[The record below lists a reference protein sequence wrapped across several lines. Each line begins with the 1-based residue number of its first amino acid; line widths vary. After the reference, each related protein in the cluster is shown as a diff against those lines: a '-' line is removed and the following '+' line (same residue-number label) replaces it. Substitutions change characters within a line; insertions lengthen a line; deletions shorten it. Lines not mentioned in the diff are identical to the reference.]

1 MKLDVLNKYTGEI
14 IESIEADT
22 EETIQN
28 KIRRTVQ
35 WEKRLLN
42 TTLAERI
49 DVIKD
54 IAKVLFKEKKK
65 IKDIIV
71 AEGGLPIRYSEWEF
85 AMIEKGYSYVD
96 WFIDLVKDKTQRDL
110 ESGQVSLIKYQPMG
124 LTIGITPRN
133 TPMSLPMYFWGS
145 SFMTGNPA
153 IIKPST
159 ACPLTMKYCIERINE
174 SDFPFNE
181 AYDLVISP
189 GNFATKIFI
198 ESRLIKNIVC
208 VAASHTAKQIL
219 IDYAEIL
226 KKYTQKFLGVNMIN
240 FPFKKFIFESAG
252 NDAGIVMPGV
262 NLELVAKWNIIASY
276 TNSGQQCFSM
286 KRIIVHQDIYDEYI
300 ELLLKEIEKLKIGD
314 PRDMSTDIG
323 PLGSRRI
330 LMMMEVMV
338 GEATKHKGVKILC
351 GAEKIDTG
359 KSYGLFYEPT
369 LVEIPRENIL
379 DFDKAPF
386 LWREEAF
393 GPVRSVTKAKNIDD
407 AIFLANHSNYG
418 MRAVVY
424 TPPENI
430 ERFVNE
436 LQAGSIYINNEPM
449 QANISTALGG
459 WKDSSYPPGIK
470 YYPSEMVISKIVYNG
485 SLNTSKH
492 LFIKAAEPALK
503 DVVN

>member
-1 MKLDVLNKYTGEI
+1 MKLDILDKYTGELI
-14 IESIEADT
+14 DSLEADT
-22 EETIQN
+22 EETIKE
-28 KIRRTVQ
+28 KIQRTAK
-35 WEKRLLN
+35 WEYKLLN
-42 TTLAERI
+42 TTLEERL
-49 DVIKD
+49 DTIKD
-54 IAKVLFKEKKK
+54 IANVLIKDKEKIKK
-65 IKDIIV
+65 IIV
-71 AEGGLPIRYSEWEF
+71 AEGGLPVKYSEWEF
-85 AMIEKGYSYVD
+85 QMITKAYNNID
-96 WFIDLVKDKTQRDL
+96 WLL
-110 ESGQVSLIKYQPMG
+110 ESGIFPLNDEKIPDLDTNRISIIKKQPMG

-133 TPMSLPMYFWGS
+133 TPMSLPMYFWGA
-145 SFMTGNPA
+145 SFLTGNPA

-159 ACPLTMKYCIERINE
+159 ACPLTMKYCIDQIKA
-174 SDFPFNE
+174 SDFPFND

-189 GNFATKIFI
+189 GDFATKVFI
-198 ESRLIKNIVC
+198 ESKLVKNIVC
-208 VAASHTAKQIL
+208 VASSHTAKQIL
-219 IDYAEIL
+219 IDYSDFL
-226 KKYTQKFLGVNMIN
+226 KKSIKKYLGINMITQ
-240 FPFKKFIFESAG
+240 PFKNFVFECAG

-286 KRIIVHQDIYDEYI
+286 KRIIVHEDIYEEYI
-300 ELLLKEIEKLKIGD
+300 ELLQKEIEKLKMGD
-314 PRDMSTDIG
+314 PRDPQTDLG

-338 GEATKHKGVKILC
+338 KEAQEHKGVKILC

-359 KSYGLFYEPT
+359 KSYGLFYKPT

-393 GPVRSVTKAKNIDD
+393 GPVRSITKANSLED

-424 TPPENI
+424 TPSEHI
-430 ERFVNE
+430 EKFSTE
-436 LQAGSIYINNEPM
+436 LQAGSLYINSEPM

-470 YYPSEMVISKIVYNG
+470 YYPQEMVQTKIIYNG
-485 SLNTSKH
+485 SEKMAKQ
-492 LFIKAAEPALK
+492 LF
-503 DVVN
+503 NS

>member
-1 MKLDVLNKYTGEI
+1 MKLDILDKYTGELI
-14 IESIEADT
+14 DSLEADT
-22 EETIQN
+22 EETIKE
-28 KIRRTVQ
+28 KIKRTAK
-35 WEKRLLN
+35 WEYKLLN
-42 TTLAERI
+42 TTLDERL
-49 DVIKD
+49 DTIKD
-54 IAKVLFKEKKK
+54 IAKVLIKDKEK
-65 IKDIIV
+65 IKNIIV
-71 AEGGLPIRYSEWEF
+71 REGGLPIKYSEWEF
-85 AMIEKGYSYVD
+85 QMITKAYNNID
-96 WFIDLVKDKTQRDL
+96 WLL
-110 ESGQVSLIKYQPMG
+110 ESGIFPLNDETVPDLDTNKVSIIKKQPMG
-124 LTIGITPRN
+124 LTVGITPRN
-133 TPMSLPMYFWGS
+133 TPMSLPMYFWGA
-145 SFMTGNPA
+145 SFLTGNPA

-159 ACPLTMKYCIERINE
+159 ACPLTMKYCIDRIKE
-174 SDFPFNE
+174 SDFPFNG

-189 GNFATKIFI
+189 GDFATKVFI
-198 ESRLIKNIVC
+198 ESKLVKNIIC

-219 IDYAEIL
+219 IDYADFL
-226 KKYTQKFLGVNMIN
+226 KKNIRKYLGVNMITQ
-240 FPFKKFIFESAG
+240 PFKNFVFECAG

-286 KRIIVHQDIYDEYI
+286 KRIIVHEDIYDDYI
-300 ELLLKEIEKLKIGD
+300 ELLQREIEKLKMGD
-314 PRDMSTDIG
+314 PKDPETDLG

-338 GEATKHKGVKILC
+338 NEAKEHKGVRILC

-359 KSYGLFYEPT
+359 KSYGLFYKPT

-393 GPVRSVTKAKNIDD
+393 GPVRSITKANSLED

-424 TPPENI
+424 TPPEHVEKFSI
-430 ERFVNE
+430 E
-436 LQAGSIYINNEPM
+436 LQAGSLYINSEPM

-470 YYPSEMVISKIVYNG
+470 YYPQEMVQTKIIYDGSANMSKQ
-485 SLNTSKH
+485 
-492 LFIKAAEPALK
+492 LF
-503 DVVN
+503 NS

>member
-1 MKLDVLNKYTGEI
+1 MKLDILDKYTGELI
-14 IESIEADT
+14 DSLEADT
-22 EETIQN
+22 EETIKE
-28 KIRRTVQ
+28 KIKRTAK
-35 WEKRLLN
+35 WEYKLLN
-42 TTLAERI
+42 TTLDERL
-49 DVIKD
+49 DTIKD
-54 IAKVLFKEKKK
+54 IAKVLIKDKEK
-65 IKDIIV
+65 IKNIIV
-71 AEGGLPIRYSEWEF
+71 REGGLPIKYSEWEF
-85 AMIEKGYSYVD
+85 QMITKAYNNID
-96 WFIDLVKDKTQRDL
+96 WLL
-110 ESGQVSLIKYQPMG
+110 ESGIFPLNDETVPDLGTNKVSIIKKQPMG
-124 LTIGITPRN
+124 LTVGITPRN
-133 TPMSLPMYFWGS
+133 TPMSLPMYFWGA
-145 SFMTGNPA
+145 SFLTGNPA

-159 ACPLTMKYCIERINE
+159 ACPLTMKYCIDRIKE
-174 SDFPFNE
+174 SDFPFNG

-189 GNFATKIFI
+189 GDFATKVFI
-198 ESRLIKNIVC
+198 ESKLVKNIIC

-219 IDYAEIL
+219 IDYADFL
-226 KKYTQKFLGVNMIN
+226 KKNIRKYLGVNMITQ
-240 FPFKKFIFESAG
+240 PFKNFVFECAG

-286 KRIIVHQDIYDEYI
+286 KRIIVHEDIYDDYI
-300 ELLLKEIEKLKIGD
+300 ELLQREIEKLKMGD
-314 PRDMSTDIG
+314 PKDPETDLG

-338 GEATKHKGVKILC
+338 NEAKEHKGVRILC

-359 KSYGLFYEPT
+359 KSYGLFYKPT

-393 GPVRSVTKAKNIDD
+393 GPVRSITKANSLED

-424 TPPENI
+424 TPPEHVEKFSI
-430 ERFVNE
+430 E
-436 LQAGSIYINNEPM
+436 LQAGSLYINSEPM

-470 YYPSEMVISKIVYNG
+470 YYPQEMVQTKIIYDGSANMSKQ
-485 SLNTSKH
+485 
-492 LFIKAAEPALK
+492 LF
-503 DVVN
+503 NS

>member
-1 MKLDVLNKYTGEI
+1 MTLDIINKYTGEVVDSL
-14 IESIEADT
+14 EPDT
-22 EETIQN
+22 EITIKD
-28 KIRRTVQ
+28 KIKRTSQ
-35 WEKRLLN
+35 WEYQLLN
-42 TTLAERI
+42 TSLDDRL

-54 IAKVLFKEKKK
+54 IDKVLLKDKEI
-65 IKDIIV
+65 IKDLIV
-71 AEGGLPIRYSEWEF
+71 AEGGLPIKYSEWEF
-85 AMIEKGYSYVD
+85 QMIAKAYENID
-96 WFIDLVKDKTQRDL
+96 WLL
-110 ESGQVSLIKYQPMG
+110 ESGIFPLNDKEIPDLETSKLSVIKKQPMG

-133 TPMSLPMYFWGS
+133 TPMSLPMYFWGA
-145 SFMTGNPA
+145 SFLTGNPS

-174 SDFPFNE
+174 SDFPYNE

-189 GNFATKIFI
+189 GDFATKIFI
-198 ESRLIKNIVC
+198 ESNLVKNIVC

-219 IDYAEIL
+219 IDYANFL
-226 KKYTQKFLGVNMIN
+226 KKNITKYLGVNMITQ
-240 FPFKKFIFESAG
+240 PFKNFVFECAG

-262 NLELVAKWNIIASY
+262 NLEVVAKWNIEASY

-300 ELLLKEIEKLKIGD
+300 ELLLKEIEKLKMGD
-314 PRDMSTDIG
+314 PYDYSTDIG

-338 GEATKHKGVKILC
+338 SEAQEHQNVKILC

-359 KSYGLFYEPT
+359 KSYGLFYKPT
-369 LVEIPRENIL
+369 LVEIPREDII

-393 GPVRSVTKAKNIDD
+393 GPVRSITKAINLED

-424 TPPENI
+424 TPLKHI
-430 ERFVNE
+430 DKFSRE
-436 LQAGSIYINNEPM
+436 LQAGSLYINSEPM

-470 YYPSEMVISKIVYNG
+470 YYPQEMVQTKIIYN
-485 SLNTSKH
+485 SSENMKKQ
-492 LFIKAAEPALK
+492 LF
-503 DVVN
+503 NS

>member
-1 MKLDVLNKYTGEI
+1 MKLDILNKYTGELI
-14 IESIEADT
+14 DSLEADT
-22 EETIQN
+22 VETIN
-28 KIRRTVQ
+28 EKIKRTAQ
-35 WEKRLLN
+35 WEYKLLN
-42 TTLAERI
+42 TTMEERI
-49 DVIKD
+49 EVIKD
-54 IAKVLFKEKKK
+54 IASVLVKNKKK

-71 AEGGLPIRYSEWEF
+71 EEGGLPVKYSEWEF
-85 AMIEKGYSYVD
+85 SIIEKGYSYVD
-96 WFIDLVKDKTQRDL
+96 WFIDLVQDREQRDL
-110 ESGQVSLIKYQPMG
+110 ESGLKSLLKYQPMG

-133 TPMSLPMYFWGS
+133 TPMSLPMYYWGA

-159 ACPLTMKYCIERINE
+159 ACPLTMKFCIDRIKE
-174 SDFPFNE
+174 SDFPFNG

-189 GNFATKIFI
+189 GDFATKLFI
-198 ESRLIKNIVC
+198 ESYLVKNIVC

-219 IDYAEIL
+219 IDYADFL
-226 KKYTQKFLGVNMIN
+226 KKNTQRYLGVNMITQ
-240 FPFKKFIFESAG
+240 PFKNFVFECAG

-262 NLELVAKWNIIASY
+262 NLELVAKWNVIASY

-286 KRIIVHQDIYDEYI
+286 KRIIVHQDIYDEYV
-300 ELLLKEIEKLKIGD
+300 ELLLKEIEKLKMGD
-314 PRDMSTDIG
+314 PRDPTTDIG

-338 GEATKHKGVKILC
+338 SEAQKHKGVKVLC

-359 KSYGLFYEPT
+359 KSYGLFYKPT

-393 GPVRSVTKAKNIDD
+393 GPVRSITKTKNLDD
-407 AIFLANHSNYG
+407 AIYLANHSNYG

-424 TPPENI
+424 TTPENI
-430 ERFVNE
+430 ERFSTE
-436 LQAGSIYINNEPM
+436 LQAGSLYINSEPM

-470 YYPSEMVISKIVYNG
+470 YPPKEMVKSKIIYNG
-485 SLNTSKH
+485 SKENAKNLFSKTNHTKVKTS
-492 LFIKAAEPALK
+492 L
-503 DVVN
+503 

>member
-1 MKLDVLNKYTGEI
+1 MKLDILNKYTGEVI
-14 IESIEADT
+14 DSLEADT
-22 EETIQN
+22 VETIKD
-28 KIRRTVQ
+28 KIKRTAQ
-35 WEKRLLN
+35 WEYKLLN
-42 TTLAERI
+42 TTMEERI
-49 DVIKD
+49 EVIKD
-54 IAKVLFKEKKK
+54 IASVLVENKKK
-65 IKDIIV
+65 IKDIV
-71 AEGGLPIRYSEWEF
+71 VDEGGLPVKYSEWEF
-85 AMIEKGYSYVD
+85 SIIEKGYSYVD
-96 WFIDLVKDKTQRDL
+96 WFIDLVQDREQRDL
-110 ESGQVSLIKYQPMG
+110 ESGLISLLKYQPMG

-133 TPMSLPMYFWGS
+133 TPMSLPMYYWGA

-159 ACPLTMKYCIERINE
+159 ACPLTMKFCIDRIKE
-174 SDFPFNE
+174 SDFPFNG

-198 ESRLIKNIVC
+198 ESNLVKNIVC

-219 IDYAEIL
+219 IDYADFL
-226 KKYTQKFLGVNMIN
+226 KKNTQKYLGVNMITP
-240 FPFKKFIFESAG
+240 PFKNFVFECAG

-262 NLELVAKWNIIASY
+262 NLDLVAKWNVIASY

-286 KRIIVHQDIYDEYI
+286 KRIIVHQDIYDEYV
-300 ELLLKEIEKLKIGD
+300 ELLLKEIEKLKMGD
-314 PRDMSTDIG
+314 PRDPATDLG

-338 GEATKHKGVKILC
+338 GEAIKHKGVKVLC

-359 KSYGLFYEPT
+359 KSYGLFYQPT

-393 GPVRSVTKAKNIDD
+393 GPVRSVTKAKNLDD
-407 AIFLANHSNYG
+407 AIYLANHSNYG

-424 TPPENI
+424 TPPDKI
-430 ERFVNE
+430 EKFTTE
-436 LQAGSIYINNEPM
+436 LQAGSLYINSEPM

-470 YYPSEMVISKIVYNG
+470 YPPKEMVKSKIVYNG
-485 SLNTSKH
+485 SKENAKN
-492 LFIKAAEPALK
+492 LF
-503 DVVN
+503 

>member
-1 MKLDVLNKYTGEI
+1 MKLDINDKYTGELI
-14 IESIEADT
+14 DSLEADT
-22 EETIQN
+22 EETIKE
-28 KIRRTVQ
+28 KIKRTAK
-35 WEKRLLN
+35 WDYKLLN
-42 TTLAERI
+42 TTLDERL
-49 DVIKD
+49 DTIKD
-54 IAKVLFKEKKK
+54 IAKVLLKDKEK
-65 IKDIIV
+65 IKNIIV
-71 AEGGLPIRYSEWEF
+71 GEGGLPIKYSEWEF
-85 AMIEKGYSYVD
+85 QMITKAYNNID
-96 WFIDLVKDKTQRDL
+96 WLL
-110 ESGQVSLIKYQPMG
+110 ESGIFPLNDETIPDLDTNKVSIIKKQPMG

-133 TPMSLPMYFWGS
+133 TPMSLPMYFWGA
-145 SFMTGNPA
+145 SFLTGNPA

-159 ACPLTMKYCIERINE
+159 ACPLTMKYCIDRIKE
-174 SDFPFNE
+174 SDFPFND

-189 GNFATKIFI
+189 GDFAIKVFI
-198 ESRLIKNIVC
+198 ESKLVKNIVC

-219 IDYAEIL
+219 IDYADFL
-226 KKYTQKFLGVNMIN
+226 KKNIRKYLGVNMITQ
-240 FPFKKFIFESAG
+240 PFKNFVFECAG

-286 KRIIVHQDIYDEYI
+286 KRIIVHEDIYDEYI
-300 ELLLKEIEKLKIGD
+300 ELLQKEIEKLKMGD
-314 PRDMSTDIG
+314 PRDPETDLG

-338 GEATKHKGVKILC
+338 NEAQEHKGVRILC

-359 KSYGLFYEPT
+359 KSYGLFYSPT

-379 DFDKAPF
+379 DFNKAPF

-393 GPVRSVTKAKNIDD
+393 GPVRSITKANSLED

-424 TPPENI
+424 TPPEHVEKFSI
-430 ERFVNE
+430 E
-436 LQAGSIYINNEPM
+436 LQAGSLYINSEPM

-470 YYPSEMVISKIVYNG
+470 YYPQEMVQTKIIYNG
-485 SLNTSKH
+485 SANMAKQ
-492 LFIKAAEPALK
+492 LF
-503 DVVN
+503 NS

>member
-1 MKLDVLNKYTGEI
+1 MKLDILNKFTGEAI
-14 IESIEADT
+14 DSLEADT
-22 EETIQN
+22 AETIKD
-28 KIRRTVQ
+28 KIKRTVQ
-35 WEKRLLN
+35 WEYKLLN
-42 TTLAERI
+42 TTMEERI
-49 DVIKD
+49 EVIKD
-54 IAKVLFKEKKK
+54 IASVLVKNKKK
-65 IKDIIV
+65 IKDLIV
-71 AEGGLPIRYSEWEF
+71 DEGGLPVKYSEWEF
-85 AMIEKGYSYVD
+85 SIVEKGYSYVD
-96 WFIDLVKDKTQRDL
+96 WFIDLVQDREQRDL
-110 ESGQVSLIKYQPMG
+110 ESGQISLLKYQPMG

-133 TPMSLPMYFWGS
+133 TPMSLPMYYWGA

-159 ACPLTMKYCIERINE
+159 ACPLTMKFCIDRIKE
-174 SDFPFNE
+174 SDFPFND

-198 ESRLIKNIVC
+198 ESNFVKNIVC

-219 IDYAEIL
+219 IDYADFL
-226 KKYTQKFLGVNMIN
+226 KRNTQKYLGVNMITQ
-240 FPFKKFIFESAG
+240 PFKNFVFECAG
-252 NDAGIVMPGV
+252 NDAGIVMPGL

-286 KRIIVHQDIYDEYI
+286 KRIIVHQDIYDEYV
-300 ELLLKEIEKLKIGD
+300 ELLLKEIEKLKMGD
-314 PRDMSTDIG
+314 PRNPATDLG

-338 GEATKHKGVKILC
+338 GEAIKHKGVNVLC

-359 KSYGLFYEPT
+359 KSYGLFYKPT

-379 DFDKAPF
+379 DFNKAPF

-393 GPVRSVTKAKNIDD
+393 GPVRSITKAKNLED
-407 AIFLANHSNYG
+407 AIYLANHSNYG

-430 ERFVNE
+430 EKFSTE
-436 LQAGSIYINNEPM
+436 LQAGSLYINSEPM

-470 YYPSEMVISKIVYNG
+470 YPPKEMVKSKIIYNG
-485 SLNTSKH
+485 SPENEENLFSKAVQSTVKTS
-492 LFIKAAEPALK
+492 L
-503 DVVN
+503 

>member
-1 MKLDVLNKYTGEI
+1 MKLDILNKYTGEVI
-14 IESIEADT
+14 DSLEADT
-22 EETIQN
+22 VETINQ
-28 KIRRTVQ
+28 KIKRTAQ
-35 WEKRLLN
+35 WEYKLLN
-42 TTLAERI
+42 TTMEDRI

-54 IAKVLFKEKKK
+54 IASVLVKNKKK

-71 AEGGLPIRYSEWEF
+71 DEGGLPIKYSEWEF
-85 AMIEKGYSYVD
+85 SIIEKGYSYVD
-96 WFIDLVKDKTQRDL
+96 WFIDLVQDKEQRDL
-110 ESGQVSLIKYQPMG
+110 ESGQISLLKYQPMG

-133 TPMSLPMYFWGS
+133 TPMSLPMYYWGA

-159 ACPLTMKYCIERINE
+159 ACPLTMKYCIDRIKE
-174 SDFPFNE
+174 SDFPFND

-198 ESRLIKNIVC
+198 ESNLVKNIVC

-219 IDYAEIL
+219 IDYADFL
-226 KKYTQKFLGVNMIN
+226 KKNTQKYLGVNMITQ
-240 FPFKKFIFESAG
+240 PFKNFVFECAG

-286 KRIIVHQDIYDEYI
+286 KRIIVHQDIYDEYV
-300 ELLLKEIEKLKIGD
+300 ELLLKEIEKLKMGD
-314 PRDMSTDIG
+314 PRDPATDLG

-338 GEATKHKGVKILC
+338 GQAIKHKGVKILC

-359 KSYGLFYEPT
+359 KSYGLFYKPT

-393 GPVRSVTKAKNIDD
+393 GPVRSITKAKNLDD

-424 TPPENI
+424 TPPEHI
-430 ERFVNE
+430 ERLSTE
-436 LQAGSIYINNEPM
+436 LQAGSLYINSEPM

-470 YYPSEMVISKIVYNG
+470 YPPKEMVKSKIIYNG
-485 SLNTSKH
+485 SLENAKNLFSKSIQSTVKTS
-492 LFIKAAEPALK
+492 L
-503 DVVN
+503 

>member
-1 MKLDVLNKYTGEI
+1 MKLDILNKYTGEVI
-14 IESIEADT
+14 DSLEADT
-22 EETIQN
+22 VETINQ
-28 KIRRTVQ
+28 KIKRTAQ
-35 WEKRLLN
+35 WEYKLLN
-42 TTLAERI
+42 TTMEDRI

-54 IAKVLFKEKKK
+54 IASVLVKNKKK

-71 AEGGLPIRYSEWEF
+71 DEGGLPIKYSEWEF
-85 AMIEKGYSYVD
+85 SIIEKGYSYVD
-96 WFIDLVKDKTQRDL
+96 WFIDLVQDKEQRDL
-110 ESGQVSLIKYQPMG
+110 ESGQISLLKYQPMG

-133 TPMSLPMYFWGS
+133 TPMSLPMYYWGA

-159 ACPLTMKYCIERINE
+159 ACPLTMKYCIDRIKE
-174 SDFPFNE
+174 SDFPFND

-198 ESRLIKNIVC
+198 ESNLVKNIVC

-219 IDYAEIL
+219 IDYADFL
-226 KKYTQKFLGVNMIN
+226 KKNTQKYLGVNMITQ
-240 FPFKKFIFESAG
+240 PFKNFVFECAG

-286 KRIIVHQDIYDEYI
+286 KRIIVHQDIYDEYV
-300 ELLLKEIEKLKIGD
+300 ELLLKEIEKLKMGD
-314 PRDMSTDIG
+314 PRDPATDLG

-338 GEATKHKGVKILC
+338 GQAIKHKGVKILC

-359 KSYGLFYEPT
+359 KSYGLFYKPT

-393 GPVRSVTKAKNIDD
+393 GPVRSITKAKNLDD

-424 TPPENI
+424 TPPEHI
-430 ERFVNE
+430 ERLSTE
-436 LQAGSIYINNEPM
+436 LQAGSLYINSEPM

-470 YYPSEMVISKIVYNG
+470 YPPKEMVKSKIIYNG
-485 SLNTSKH
+485 SLENAKNLFSKSIQPTVKTS
-492 LFIKAAEPALK
+492 L
-503 DVVN
+503 

>member
-1 MKLDVLNKYTGEI
+1 MKLDILDKYTGELI
-14 IESIEADT
+14 DSLEADT
-22 EETIQN
+22 EETIKE
-28 KIRRTVQ
+28 KIKRTAK
-35 WEKRLLN
+35 WEYKLLN
-42 TTLAERI
+42 TTLDERL
-49 DVIKD
+49 DTIKD
-54 IAKVLFKEKKK
+54 IAKVLIKDKEK
-65 IKDIIV
+65 IKNIIV
-71 AEGGLPIRYSEWEF
+71 REGGLPIKYSEWEF
-85 AMIEKGYSYVD
+85 QMITKAYNNID
-96 WFIDLVKDKTQRDL
+96 WLL
-110 ESGQVSLIKYQPMG
+110 ESGIFPLNDETVPDLDTNKVSIIKKQPMG
-124 LTIGITPRN
+124 LTVGITPRN
-133 TPMSLPMYFWGS
+133 TPMSLPMYFWGA
-145 SFMTGNPA
+145 SFLTGNPA

-159 ACPLTMKYCIERINE
+159 ACPLTMKYCIDRIKE
-174 SDFPFNE
+174 SDFPFNG

-189 GNFATKIFI
+189 GDFATKVFI
-198 ESRLIKNIVC
+198 ESKLVKNIIC

-219 IDYAEIL
+219 IDYADFL
-226 KKYTQKFLGVNMIN
+226 KKNIRKYLGVNMITQ
-240 FPFKKFIFESAG
+240 PFKNFVFECAG

-286 KRIIVHQDIYDEYI
+286 KRIIVHEDIYDDYI
-300 ELLLKEIEKLKIGD
+300 ELLQREIEKLKMGD
-314 PRDMSTDIG
+314 PKDPETDLG

-338 GEATKHKGVKILC
+338 NEAQEHKGVRILC

-359 KSYGLFYEPT
+359 KSYGLFYKPT

-393 GPVRSVTKAKNIDD
+393 GPVRSITKANSLED

-424 TPPENI
+424 TPPEHVEKFSI
-430 ERFVNE
+430 E
-436 LQAGSIYINNEPM
+436 LQAGSLYINSEPM

-470 YYPSEMVISKIVYNG
+470 YYPQEMVQTKIIYDGSANMSKQ
-485 SLNTSKH
+485 
-492 LFIKAAEPALK
+492 LF
-503 DVVN
+503 NS

>member
-1 MKLDVLNKYTGEI
+1 MKLDILNKYTGELI
-14 IESIEADT
+14 DSLEADT
-22 EETIQN
+22 VETIN
-28 KIRRTVQ
+28 EKIKRTAQ
-35 WEKRLLN
+35 WEYKLLN
-42 TTLAERI
+42 TTMEERI
-49 DVIKD
+49 EVIKD
-54 IAKVLFKEKKK
+54 IASVLVKNKKK

-71 AEGGLPIRYSEWEF
+71 DEGGLPVKYSEWEF
-85 AMIEKGYSYVD
+85 SIIEKGYSYVD
-96 WFIDLVKDKTQRDL
+96 WFIDLVQDREQRDL
-110 ESGQVSLIKYQPMG
+110 ESGLISLLKYQPMG

-133 TPMSLPMYFWGS
+133 TPMSLPMYYWGA

-159 ACPLTMKYCIERINE
+159 ACPLTMKFCIDRIKE
-174 SDFPFNE
+174 SDFPFND

-189 GNFATKIFI
+189 GDFATKIFI
-198 ESRLIKNIVC
+198 ESNLVKNIVC

-219 IDYAEIL
+219 IDYADFL
-226 KKYTQKFLGVNMIN
+226 KENTQKYLGVNMITQ
-240 FPFKKFIFESAG
+240 PFKNFVFECAG

-286 KRIIVHQDIYDEYI
+286 KRIIVHKDIYDEYL
-300 ELLLKEIEKLKIGD
+300 ELLLKEIDKLKMGD
-314 PRDMSTDIG
+314 PRDPTTDLG

-338 GEATKHKGVKILC
+338 GEAIKHKGVKVLC

-359 KSYGLFYEPT
+359 KSYGLFYKPT

-379 DFDKAPF
+379 EFNKAPF

-393 GPVRSVTKAKNIDD
+393 GPVRSITKAESLDD

-424 TPPENI
+424 TPSENI
-430 ERFVNE
+430 ERFSKE
-436 LQAGSIYINNEPM
+436 LQAGSLYINSEPM

-470 YYPSEMVISKIVYNG
+470 YPPKEMVKSKIIYNG
-485 SLNTSKH
+485 SLENSKN
-492 LFIKAAEPALK
+492 LFIKGAPNVK
-503 DVVN
+503 KKVY